1 MSAVDDTNDL
11 RDGLPT
17 PEAKQDKEDEILHTQ
32 HINHQREV
40 SKERNTCIVPD
51 RLHTQFYLI

>member
-1 MSAVDDTNDL
+1 MLSAVADTNDL

-17 PEAKQDKEDEILHTQ
+17 PEAKQDKEDETLHTQ

-40 SKERNTCIVPD
+40 SK
-51 RLHTQFYLI
+51 